1 MMAPGPV
8 LAELSCRDFL
18 CVFITAVPCTK
29 LFGVFKNTWN
39 TFFLKKSLQPLAKT
53 YFTKTLQ
60 SSADSSNN
68 MAPSSSPPRRAS
80 PGARESRFCSSFRRV
95 TMRAGHGL
103 AARVRSASLAPVAI
117 ASRHLACRLQ
127 GFPPVIASRAVLV
140 TAEEHRSAW
149 LQRAHARVCLR
160 AVGAAPTSLPRAR
173 WRVGTQG
180 CAQPRGN
187 PFPAVTSLQCH
198 AQPCPCPCHPCGRG
212 RTRMNGS

>member
-127 GFPPVIASRAVLV
+127 GFPACHSLARCAGDRGGASFCMAPACSCPGVPPGGG
-140 TAEEHRSAW
+140 RSADEPASCA
-149 LQRAHARVCLR
+149 LACRDAGVC
-160 AVGAAPTSLPRAR
+160 AAPGESVSSRHIA
-173 WRVGTQG
+173 
-180 CAQPRGN
+180 
-187 PFPAVTSLQCH
+187 AV
-198 AQPCPCPCHPCGRG
+198 PCPAMPLPLPSLRPW
-212 RTRMNGS
+212 